1 MEILQYIFITDLLW
15 NVILALWNDSIISG
29 KVTLSFW
36 SLFHYLIFD
45 YLKDA
50 YCFSENGSS
59 KAVLLEKIT
68 GSPKAPKNHENWGA
82 QLYTHLTH

>member
-50 YCFSENGSS
+50 YRFSKNGSS
-59 KAVLLEKIT
+59 KAVLLEK
-68 GSPKAPKNHENWGA
+68 SQGA
-82 QLYTHLTH
+82 QRLPKTMKIGVPSCMLT